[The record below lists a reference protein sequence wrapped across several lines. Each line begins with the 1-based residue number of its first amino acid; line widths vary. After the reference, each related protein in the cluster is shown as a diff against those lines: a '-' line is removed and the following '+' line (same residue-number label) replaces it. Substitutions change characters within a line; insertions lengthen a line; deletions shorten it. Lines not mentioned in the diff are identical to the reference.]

1 MSSDDPIL
9 IPTQWGPVSEGARRQ
24 AAENMKNDP
33 FLRERIIAMI
43 GEAEARRRYPEAGW
57 DDAK

>member
-43 GEAEARRRYPEAGW
+43 GEAEARRRYPEAF
-57 DDAK
+57 A